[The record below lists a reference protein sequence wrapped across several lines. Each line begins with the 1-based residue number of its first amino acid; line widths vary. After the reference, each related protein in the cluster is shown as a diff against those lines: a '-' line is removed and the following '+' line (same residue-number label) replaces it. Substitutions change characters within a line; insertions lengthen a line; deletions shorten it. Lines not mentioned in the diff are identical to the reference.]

1 MDYRATKGVVL
12 AVLLTTGSVVSLL
25 AGQAWADDATS
36 RIDQLEARVLKLEA
50 ASNKQAGMMEHMM
63 KHKAPMSD
71 HDMGGPM
78 GTMPQPAAPM
88 APAGGAAGGRNG
100 WRHVATNSRSFSYSG
115 VGSLSDTKRLLPVVS
130 LRLFPA

>member
-88 APAGGAAGGRNG
+88 APAGGAAGGG
-100 WRHVATNSRSFSYSG
+100 MG
-115 VGSLSDTKRLLPVVS
+115 GDM
-130 LRLFPA
+130 

>member
-88 APAGGAAGGRNG
+88 PPAGGGMGG
-100 WRHVATNSRSFSYSG
+100 
-115 VGSLSDTKRLLPVVS
+115 DM
-130 LRLFPA
+130 